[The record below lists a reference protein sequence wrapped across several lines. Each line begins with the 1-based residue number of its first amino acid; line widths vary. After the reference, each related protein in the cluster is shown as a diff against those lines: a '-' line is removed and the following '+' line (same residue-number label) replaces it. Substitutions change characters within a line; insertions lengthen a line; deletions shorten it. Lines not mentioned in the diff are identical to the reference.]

1 MIRSCAKEYPLA
13 SSEYPEYISK
23 KFTLASEYRVTKK
36 NGEKHILFLADGIS
50 SVEKMKSDLRK
61 WAEKNC
67 DLTIILTAYMEAEQR
82 QSLLQYTENIFIL
95 ADFLDSAY
103 YADFVS
109 YYIASRVID
118 KIIICGNGYGRYM
131 IPLLKKYFPKVAIVE
146 IGISE
151 ISDESMAELLYKLYR
166 SAPDNAHKVDIMEKQ
181 KYTFIGKTI
190 TSENPDIKVI
200 CADLRQCEEI
210 LSRHEEVVNNDWEW
224 LQSLEER
231 VTTLKNTQ
239 KVNKI

>member
-1 MIRSCAKEYPLA
+1 
-13 SSEYPEYISK
+13 
-23 KFTLASEYRVTKK
+23 
-36 NGEKHILFLADGIS
+36 
-50 SVEKMKSDLRK
+50 MKSDLRK

-67 DLTIILTAYMEAEQR
+67 DFTIMGMAYMEAGRR
-82 QSLLQYTENIFIL
+82 QSILPYTENILIL

-109 YYIASRVID
+109 YCIASRVID
-118 KIIICGNGYGRYM
+118 KIIICGNEYGRYM
-131 IPLLKKYFPKVAIVE
+131 IPFLKKDFPKVAIVE
-146 IGISE
+146 IGIPE

-200 CADLRQCEEI
+200 CAALRQCEEI